1 MLNIDFKNA
10 FSLVDRQP
18 FTKEVKTE
26 LPSMYNWVVYCN
38 GNESLLDYDGSTI
51 HSFRGVQQGDLLGP
65 FFFALILNTLVA
77 KINASLGIH
86 IGFFNNG
93 TLIGCRSDLLKALD
107 ILSTDGNW
115 SGFEVNFEKCEL
127 FYPNQSE
134 LSDFPGN
141 LKRLSSAGVDLLGS
155 YIGCPESRERSLEKK
170 TLSATVL
177 LEKLPDFDASQ
188 IEFAIL
194 KNCLGVCKI
203 THLLRSLRPIPS
215 HSLQFFDQHLCV
227 CFPIAI
233 SSPSDI

>member
-1 MLNIDFKNA
+1 MAMLNIDFKNA

-51 HSFRGVQQGDLLGP
+51 QSSRGVQQGDPLGP
-65 FFFALILNTLVA
+65 LFFALILNTLVA

-93 TLIGCRSDLLKALD
+93 TLIGCKSDLLKALD

-141 LKRLSSAGVDLLGS
+141 IKRLSSAGVDLLGS
-155 YIGCPESRERSLEKK
+155 YIGCPESRERSLDKK
-170 TLSATVL
+170 HFQRLSFSKNYQILTRF
-177 LEKLPDFDASQ
+177 KL
-188 IEFAIL
+188 
-194 KNCLGVCKI
+194 
-203 THLLRSLRPIPS
+203 
-215 HSLQFFDQHLCV
+215 SLQFSKTAWV
-227 CFPIAI
+227 SARSPIFCEAFVPYHHI
-233 SSPSDI
+233 VYNSSTNTYVFAFQ